1 MATHKS
7 LVLIGMMGTGKSTV
21 GKEVAK
27 KLKIEFID
35 TDTLI
40 EKETNQTISEI
51 FKKNGEK
58 YFRDLEEQTFL
69 KIKNDKEK
77 IISLGGGAF
86 INESIRKK
94 ILNEYLSIWLNMDED
109 LIINRIKR
117 NSKKRPMVNQ
127 NNIEKSVK
135 NLKKTRDP
143 IYKLANYEINCNLN
157 SKNKIIEKIIDF
169 YEKNNN

>member
-1 MATHKS
+1 MATLKS
-7 LVLIGMMGTGKSTV
+7 LVLVGMMGTGKSTI

-35 TDTLI
+35 TDMLI
-40 EKETNQTISEI
+40 EDEANMTITEI
-51 FKKNGEK
+51 FKQNGEK
-58 YFRDLEEQTFL
+58 YFRELEEKTFL

-77 IISLGGGAF
+77 IISVGGGAF
-86 INESIRKK
+86 INEFIRKK
-94 ILNEYLSIWLNMDED
+94 ILKEYLSIWLNMDED

-117 NSKKRPMVNQ
+117 NSKKRPMVDP
-127 NNIEKSVK
+127 NNIEKSIK
-135 NLKKTRDP
+135 NLKKARHP

>member
-7 LVLIGMMGTGKSTV
+7 LVLVGMMGTGKSTI

-27 KLKIEFID
+27 KLKIEFVD

-40 EKETNQTISEI
+40 EDEANLTIAEI

-58 YFRDLEEQTFL
+58 YFRELEEKIFL

-77 IISLGGGAF
+77 IISVGGGAF
-86 INESIRKK
+86 INDAIRKK
-94 ILNEYLSIWLNMDED
+94 ILKEYLSIWLNMNED
-109 LIINRIKR
+109 LIISRIQR
-117 NSKKRPMVNQ
+117 NAKKRPMVDQ
-127 NNIEKSVK
+127 NNIEKSIK

-157 SKNKIIEKIIDF
+157 SKNKIIEKVKNF

>member
-7 LVLIGMMGTGKSTV
+7 LVLVGMMGTGKSTI

-35 TDTLI
+35 TDALI
-40 EKETNQTISEI
+40 ENETNQTIAEI

-58 YFRDLEEQTFL
+58 YFRDLEEKTFL

-77 IISLGGGAF
+77 IISVGGGAF

-94 ILNEYLSIWLNMDED
+94 ILKEYLSVWLNMDED

-117 NSKKRPMVNQ
+117 NSKKRPMVDQ

-135 NLKKTRDP
+135 NLKKTRDL

>member
-1 MATHKS
+1 MS
-7 LVLIGMMGTGKSTV
+7 IPIVCR
-21 GKEVAK
+21 EF
-27 KLKIEFID
+27 EFID
-35 TDTLI
+35 TDALI
-40 EKETNQTISEI
+40 ENETNQTIAEI

-58 YFRDLEEQTFL
+58 YFRDLEEKTFL

-77 IISLGGGAF
+77 IISVGGGAF

-94 ILNEYLSIWLNMDED
+94 ILKEYLSVWLNMDED

-117 NSKKRPMVNQ
+117 NSKKRPMVDQ

-135 NLKKTRDP
+135 NLKKARDP

>member
-7 LVLIGMMGTGKSTV
+7 LVLVGMMGTGKSTI

-35 TDTLI
+35 TDALI
-40 EKETNQTISEI
+40 ENETNQTIAEI

-58 YFRDLEEQTFL
+58 YFRDLEEKTFL

-77 IISLGGGAF
+77 IISVGGGAF

-94 ILNEYLSIWLNMDED
+94 ILKEYLSVWLNMDED

-117 NSKKRPMVNQ
+117 NSKKRPMVDQ

-135 NLKKTRDP
+135 NLKKARDP

>member
-1 MATHKS
+1 MAMLKS
-7 LVLIGMMGTGKSTV
+7 LVLVGMMGTGKSTI

-35 TDTLI
+35 TDMLI
-40 EKETNQTISEI
+40 EEEANLTITEI
-51 FKKNGEK
+51 FKQNGEK
-58 YFRDLEEQTFL
+58 YFRELEEKIFL

-77 IISLGGGAF
+77 IISVGGGAF
-86 INESIRKK
+86 INEFIRKK
-94 ILNEYLSIWLNMDED
+94 ILKEYLSIWLNMDED

-117 NSKKRPMVNQ
+117 NSKKRPMIDP
-127 NNIEKSVK
+127 NNIEKSIK
-135 NLKKTRDP
+135 NLKKARDP
-143 IYKLANYEINCNLN
+143 IYELANYEINCNFN

>member
-7 LVLIGMMGTGKSTV
+7 LVLVGMMGTGKSTI

-35 TDTLI
+35 TDALI
-40 EKETNQTISEI
+40 ENETNQTIAEI

-58 YFRDLEEQTFL
+58 YFRDLEEKTFL

-77 IISLGGGAF
+77 IISVGGGAF

-94 ILNEYLSIWLNMDED
+94 ILKEYLSIWLNMDED

-117 NSKKRPMVNQ
+117 NSKKRPMVDP
-127 NNIEKSVK
+127 NNIEKSIK
-135 NLKKTRDP
+135 NLKKAFQILTP
-143 IYKLANYEINCNLN
+143 LKTKKQIFPLFFNFNSEI
-157 SKNKIIEKIIDF
+157 
-169 YEKNNN
+169 